1 MEQSE
6 PHVMGV
12 PNSLEQEQLFVGM
25 HLWATMLQRPRQ
37 HQRESHG
44 LKSQQDSTG
53 LRHQTLFHALLA
65 LLVNGQHPPPV
76 QVENIQNWDGVN
88 VTSYLSEAK

>member
-25 HLWATMLQRPRQ
+25 HLWATMLRRPRQ
-37 HQRESHG
+37 QQRESHG
-44 LKSQQDSTG
+44 LKSQQEATG

-65 LLVNGQHPPPV
+65 ILVNGRHPPLV
-76 QVENIQNWDGVN
+76 QVENIRNRDGVN
-88 VTSYLSEAK
+88 AIKYLSVAK

>member
-37 HQRESHG
+37 QQRESHG
-44 LKSQQDSTG
+44 LKFQQEATG
-53 LRHQTLFHALLA
+53 LRH
-65 LLVNGQHPPPV
+65 
-76 QVENIQNWDGVN
+76 
-88 VTSYLSEAK
+88 

>member
-37 HQRESHG
+37 QQLVSHG
-44 LKSQQDSTG
+44 LKFQQEATG
-53 LRHQTLFHALLA
+53 LRHQALFHALLA
-65 LLVNGQHPPPV
+65 FLVNGPHPPPV
-76 QVENIQNWDGVN
+76 EVENIQNWDGIN